1 MRAWTKSRLSRLGR
15 ESVESVAGDIEQLAQ
30 HSVGPG
36 VVDPFIVLVLR
47 VARRL
52 FWPLLLGG
60 ITWVIVIGQL
70 DAVATVSLATPEEL
84 FRALLTPFAGI
95 ALAIVLRLLSTL
107 LGSLAATPRAVA
119 DHRRSDPRRWPV
131 LRSPADVAALVAA
144 YRLLRFTAAAR
155 DVAAS
160 RLGGTGRVFLLVDR
174 VETWAVP
181 IAVTALVLAI
191 RLGA

>member
-1 MRAWTKSRLSRLGR
+1 MNAWTKSRLSRLGR
-15 ESVESVAGDIEQLAQ
+15 KSVESVAGDIEQLAQ

-36 VVDPFIVLVLR
+36 VLDPFIVLVLR
-47 VARRL
+47 IVRRL
-52 FWPLLLGG
+52 FWPLLIGG
-60 ITWVIVIGQL
+60 TAWVIVVGYL
-70 DAVATVSLATPEEL
+70 KEVESVSLATPEEL
-84 FRALLTPFAGI
+84 LRALLTPFAGI

-107 LGSLAATPRAVA
+107 FGSLAATPRAVA
-119 DHRRSDPRRWPV
+119 DHRSSDTRRWSV

-160 RLGGTGRVFLLVDR
+160 RLGATGRVFLLVDR

-181 IAVTALVLAI
+181 ATVTALVLAI
-191 RLGA
+191 RLGP